1 MISDYRCF
9 FCFAKAFEKLLD
21 SERLSEVYFLLMVKC
36 DVIADALH
44 VKKGDFVVKKN
55 NF

>member
-1 MISDYRCF
+1 
-9 FCFAKAFEKLLD
+9 
-21 SERLSEVYFLLMVKC
+21 MVKC